1 MKHLL
6 WKDLRLFGDVFL
18 AGVAL
23 ILASYFVAF
32 ILVYSDPQ
40 GFTWSKAIGGGA
52 SLTRF
57 TSILICAL
65 MGGYAFAREAEDNS
79 AVFLASLPVKRG
91 RVAASK
97 VVVSFALVAAFWIIS
112 LAILLISMRAMGV
125 EWQGLRMMLIAMLG
139 YISSGLLVFGV
150 AWFLSLF
157 LQSAV
162 GAAFAGLLSL
172 APVYLAQAAA
182 RWYFPSDSPIFLGW
196 TAVTLM
202 AGAGAMGVLGGAMLY
217 VRYGVNVN
225 ESLSALLPTR
235 ASGEATLPDD
245 LDSKQPRAGMLHALL
260 WKDYRVVRFSL
271 LLGLCIIVIPY
282 GVAAAAS
289 ALNGDPAVYLRGGAL
304 ASIALSVLVF
314 AFWSGAQ
321 MAHENATGASR
332 FLASLPIPWLKAQ
345 WSRVGTPLVPATV
358 VALTNV
364 AVLVLAHNAANQELR
379 FDAEF
384 SWSMWN
390 DAPYIVMGLALANG
404 GALAFG
410 ASWFAS
416 AYYRRPALSIVLGIL
431 AGPVTVGLWGAGST
445 WCSELDHGLSPMA
458 FTCAFTL
465 LTGVTIAATLA
476 AGCTIDAR
484 RPAFD

>member
-23 ILASYFVAF
+23 VLASYLIAF

-40 GFTWSKAIGGGA
+40 GFAWSKVIGGGA

-65 MGGYAFAREAEDNS
+65 MGGYAFAREAEDGS
-79 AVFLASLPVKRG
+79 ALFLASLPANRG
-91 RVAASK
+91 RVVASK
-97 VVVSFALVAAFWIIS
+97 VLVSFTLVAAFWCVS
-112 LAILLISMRAMGV
+112 LAVLLVTMRAMGV
-125 EWQGLRMMLIAMLG
+125 EWMGLQMMLVAMTG

-150 AWFLSLF
+150 AWLLSVF

-162 GAAFAGLLSL
+162 GAAFAGLLAL
-172 APVYLAQAAA
+172 APVYLTQVAA

-196 TAVTLM
+196 TAVSFM
-202 AGAGAMGVLGGAMLY
+202 AGAGTMGVLCGAWLY
-217 VRYGVNVN
+217 IRYGACAG
-225 ESLSALLPTR
+225 ESLSALLP
-235 ASGEATLPDD
+235 AWAIGDAD
-245 LDSKQPRAGMLHALL
+245 LSDRVDSRRPRAGTIRALV
-260 WKDYRVVRFSL
+260 WKDYRVVRLSL
-271 LLGLCIIVIPY
+271 ALGLCIIVVPY
-282 GVAAAAS
+282 GVAAGAS
-289 ALNGDPAVYLRGGAL
+289 ALNGDPAVHMRGGAL
-304 ASIALSVLVF
+304 ASIALSVVVF

-321 MAHENATGASR
+321 MAHENATGANR

-345 WSRVGTPLVPATV
+345 WSRVGTPLVPAAV
-358 VALTNV
+358 VGLTNV
-364 AVLVLAHNAANQELR
+364 AILILAHNAASHELR
-379 FDAEF
+379 FDAAF

-390 DAPYIVMGLALANG
+390 DAPFIVMGLALANG
-404 GALAFG
+404 AALAFA

-431 AGPVTVGLWGAGST
+431 AGPVTVGLWAAGSG
-445 WCSELDHGLSPMA
+445 WCSESDRGLSPLA
-458 FTCAFTL
+458 FSCTFTF
-465 LTGVTIAATLA
+465 LTAATIATMLA

-484 RPAFD
+484 RPAYD